1 MLAAFIFL
9 KRIRDER
16 GNRVR
21 YNLLLSFKRCFI
33 QDSLGFAVVT
43 NKLWNLSSLTLYI
56 SFSLY
61 IPSKVSEGCDPS
73 SHLGAQNDGGSGVLF
88 CTLYSMKP
96 PWSPEQRREKG
107 GLIME
112 IKCIGPEVICITSIP
127 VHSAELTT

>member
-43 NKLWNLSSLTLYI
+43 Y
-56 SFSLY
+56 
-61 IPSKVSEGCDPS
+61 
-73 SHLGAQNDGGSGVLF
+73 
-88 CTLYSMKP
+88 
-96 PWSPEQRREKG
+96 
-107 GLIME
+107 
-112 IKCIGPEVICITSIP
+112 
-127 VHSAELTT
+127 